1 MGFVEYKNTVM
12 YFSGYFNFIV
22 EFHNLLIAS
31 FVTDEF
37 VDAIVN
43 TVITNVNFY
52 MNQLQ
57 AKEVQS

>member
-12 YFSGYFNFIV
+12 YFSYFNFIV

-37 VDAIVN
+37 ADAIVN

>member
-12 YFSGYFNFIV
+12 YFSYFNFIV

-37 VDAIVN
+37 ADAIVN

-52 MNQLQ
+52 INQLQ